1 MMSLKKLLCLS
12 LVSISCCAL
21 LAGCGNDKTGSTSGN
36 NDNNVVSDATDDIG
50 NAAEDLAEGAGNAI
64 DEAADGIGNAVDDL
78 VGTNGFDNYDD
89 AYDYFLKTMESYH
102 ADAKFEIRDED
113 RELDDYHEGSKG
125 YAFELYDTSKNEKG
139 EFFGEFYVDADTGV
153 IYQELEDDRI
163 VEYHGSTD
171 NTSANSTRNRSTEH
185 NVSSDSKNSTQTN
198 TGSNPVDSSI
208 ENSGTTTGSDTGAGT
223 SGGTTGGA
231 ATSGTG
237 M

>member
-139 EFFGEFYVDADTGV
+139 EFELDADGGN
-153 IYQELEDDRI
+153 Y
-163 VEYHGSTD
+163 
-171 NTSANSTRNRSTEH
+171 TSASVKVTYENNTYKYCIQ
-185 NVSSDSKNSTQTN
+185 VIGSKRIIGKDGCVYSEDL
-198 TGSNPVDSSI
+198 TGIDKVIDK
-208 ENSGTTTGSDTGAGT
+208 
-223 SGGTTGGA
+223 
-231 ATSGTG
+231 
-237 M
+237 